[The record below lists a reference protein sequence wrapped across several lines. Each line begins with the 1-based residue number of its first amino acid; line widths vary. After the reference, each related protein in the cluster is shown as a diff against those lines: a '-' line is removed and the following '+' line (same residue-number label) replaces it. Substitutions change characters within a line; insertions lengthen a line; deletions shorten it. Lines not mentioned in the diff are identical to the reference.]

1 MNKKFPWGEVVKV
14 HDIAGKYQI
23 TEYEHF
29 VARDMQ
35 HVAQLALETLV
46 DGYLSTSQVLTL
58 AHDALAAGQFVAG
71 LGGLGQLDAWEE
83 TSGLLKRQF
92 YVAGQE
98 GGEAAVLRN
107 AYFGQFEGHRGY
119 QLLISDEQDREIAMV
134 PVVGVNSTHST
145 ARLTHWGRRCCRL
158 CATTTAQ
165 ETVTCSATLTH

>member
-1 MNKKFPWGEVVKV
+1 MPSAVAFKGPASTTKGR
-14 HDIAGKYQI
+14 AGSGALTDQQQAALRERI
-23 TEYEHF
+23 DSA
-29 VARDMQ
+29 ARAAQSME
-35 HVAQLALETLV
+35 HVAQRALETLV
-46 DGYLSTSQVLTL
+46 VGYLSTGLVLAH
-58 AHDALAAGQFVAG
+58 AHDALAAGHFVAG
-71 LGGLGQLDAWEE
+71 LDGLGQLDAWEE

-145 ARLTHWGRRCCRL
+145 ARLSH
-158 CATTTAQ
+158 
-165 ETVTCSATLTH
+165 